1 MSWLATLLFPRRTTR
16 EAELIARAEHY
27 RGRADRAEATA
38 TAALSNQRRM
48 AADLD
53 NREQRLEVQAQTIA
67 DLRARLDSQ
76 RPERASVAR
85 LREELEKQKRVNDRL
100 SNQLLDAT
108 GYNGQPLTDAA
119 RAKLDLP
126 AEVKP

>member
-1 MSWLATLLFPRRTTR
+1 
-16 EAELIARAEHY
+16 
-27 RGRADRAEATA
+27 
-38 TAALSNQRRM
+38 M